1 MTQLSSRQAE
11 TVDQSDLSDAGLNPD
26 QLFNSLLAK
35 ALNRDPVDAV
45 ADAAWLV
52 DTATKSNGRVMLV
65 LASRQREASYWLKQA
80 ARDIARLDSDTGR
93 GVATALLEKLEEH
106 LTIVLGNSLDNSLG
120 KATAGNVRIQ

>member
-11 TVDQSDLSDAGLNPD
+11 TVDWLGLSDTESNPD
-26 QLFNSLLAK
+26 QLFDRLLAK

-45 ADAAWLV
+45 ADARWLV
-52 DTATKSNGRVMLV
+52 ATTRKSNGRVTLV

-93 GVATALLEKLEEH
+93 RVATGLLEKLEEH